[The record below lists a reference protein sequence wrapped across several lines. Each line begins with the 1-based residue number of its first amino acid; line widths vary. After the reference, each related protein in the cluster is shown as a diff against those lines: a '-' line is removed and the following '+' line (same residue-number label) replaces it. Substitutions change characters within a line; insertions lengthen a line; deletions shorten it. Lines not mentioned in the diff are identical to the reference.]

1 MNAETLILA
10 IPDESM
16 LAAVA
21 DYRQEMLDAGSDMAG
36 CNSLRSTPDP
46 EEWLKEARM
55 LEDPETVPAGW
66 VRGTQFMG
74 MVNGELVGMI
84 QVRYEIEK
92 NEYLWKF
99 GGHIG
104 YSVRP
109 SQRRKGYATQMLR
122 KCLEFCRESGM
133 KKVLITCDEDNEASR
148 RTILAC
154 GGVYEC
160 TVQEPGEGE
169 TLERYWVTL

>member
-1 MNAETLILA
+1 MNTEELILT
-10 IPDESM
+10 IPDENM

-21 DYRQEMLDAGSDMAG
+21 GYRQEMLDAGSDMAG
-36 CNSLRSTPDP
+36 CNGLRSTPDP
-46 EEWLKEARM
+46 KAWLQKTRM
-55 LEDPETVPAGW
+55 LENPETVPVGRA
-66 VRGTQFMG
+66 RGTQFMG
-74 MVNGELVGMI
+74 MVNGKLVGMI

-122 KCLEFCRESGM
+122 KCLEVCRESGM
-133 KKVLITCDEDNEASR
+133 EKVLITCDVDNTASR
-148 RTILAC
+148 RTILAN

-160 TVQEPGEGE
+160 TVHEPEEGE
-169 TLERYWVTL
+169 TLERYWIIL